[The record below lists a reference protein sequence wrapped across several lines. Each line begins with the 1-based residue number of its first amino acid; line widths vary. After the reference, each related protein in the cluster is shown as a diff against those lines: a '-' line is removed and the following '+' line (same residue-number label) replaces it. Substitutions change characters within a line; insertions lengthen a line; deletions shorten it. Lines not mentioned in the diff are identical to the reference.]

1 MDSWED
7 EDGLVGSG
15 SPEEGEAGR
24 DDEVQGVFNVPAM
37 AMGQVF
43 NSDSVVTSMD
53 FHEDG
58 ELCVAANS
66 DK

>member
-1 MDSWED
+1 MSTDWD
-7 EDGLVGSG
+7 EGSLEGVDGESG
-15 SPEEGEAGR
+15 GGG
-24 DDEVQGVFNVPAM
+24 DEIQGVFNVPAM

-43 NSDSVVTSMD
+43 PGDSVVTSMD

-58 ELCVAANS
+58 ELCVTANS

>member
-1 MDSWED
+1 MDEWED
-7 EDGLVGSG
+7 HDGG

-24 DDEVQGVFNVPAM
+24 DDEVQGSFNVPAM

-43 NSDSVVTSMD
+43 PGESVVTSMD

>member
-1 MDSWED
+1 MSQDW
-7 EDGLVGSG
+7 
-15 SPEEGEAGR
+15 EEGFIEEGGKGGDEGGG
-24 DDEVQGVFNVPAM
+24 DDEVQGVFNVPGM
-37 AMGQVF
+37 AIGQVF
-43 NSDSVVTSMD
+43 PGESTVTSMD

>member
-1 MDSWED
+1 MDWED
-7 EDGLVGSG
+7 HDGG

-24 DDEVQGVFNVPAM
+24 DDEVPGVFNVPGM
-37 AMGQVF
+37 GMGQVF
-43 NSDSVVTSMD
+43 PGESVVTSMD

-66 DK
+66 NK

>member
-1 MDSWED
+1 MDWED
-7 EDGLVGSG
+7 EDEVVGTG

-24 DDEVQGVFNVPAM
+24 DDEVQQGAFNVPGM
-37 AMGQVF
+37 AIGQVF
-43 NSDSVVTSMD
+43 KGESVVTSMD